1 MASSSSKS
9 SLRRSHGDSSGA
21 SSGHSHPRSATQS
34 RLSTAPS
41 IDIDT
46 LVNHLLVAKRSLSSM
61 TLVLRANEIANDARQ
76 SHDDVSILAAQA
88 GFLRTSILD
97 QTAILV
103 RTRRSLQSTYEWGK
117 KDFRKLVKSMD
128 LVDGQLDHTMEMLRE
143 TGVESVF
150 RPQGEER
157 RSLLDFIDEG
167 GVDGV
172 REAMKHSIQELQVS
186 CRGKGIASHPLT
198 PTRLFSN
205 PLTEIYSVSI
215 TTSET

>member
-1 MASSSSKS
+1 
-9 SLRRSHGDSSGA
+9 
-21 SSGHSHPRSATQS
+21 
-34 RLSTAPS
+34 
-41 IDIDT
+41 
-46 LVNHLLVAKRSLSSM
+46 M

-172 REAMKHSIQELQVS
+172 REAMKQSIQELQVS
-186 CRGKGIASHPLT
+186 YPAKDIASHALT
-198 PTRLFSN
+198 PIRLFSN

-215 TTSET
+215 TTSGT